1 MFIDSHTHLADAAF
15 ATDVADVIARAHA
28 AGARALVCI
37 GESPDAADR
46 SVQLVRAYPGRV
58 FHTAGVHPHDA
69 DRFVAERD
77 LPRLRHHLHL
87 GAVAVG
93 ECGLDYF
100 YDSAPR
106 QRQREVLAAQV
117 ALAGELRRPLVVHS
131 REAVNDTMA
140 MIRDAQ
146 TAGVQGVLHCHTGP
160 QALAA
165 IALEAGWYISFS
177 GIVTFGRWSD
187 DDLIR
192 SIPGDRLLVE
202 SDAPYL
208 APVPHRG
215 KRNEPALV
223 TFTLAKVAQVRGET
237 VDVVGTAT
245 TQNTM
250 RLFGLALEGTSA

>member
-46 SVQLVRAYPGRV
+46 ALHLVHAHPGVV

-77 LPRLRHHLHL
+77 LPRLRQHLNN

-100 YDSAPR
+100 YQDAPR
-106 QRQREVLAAQV
+106 PRQREVLTAQL
-117 ALAGELRRPLVVHS
+117 ALAAELARPLVVHS
-131 REAVNDTMA
+131 REAVSDTTA
-140 MIRDAQ
+140 MLRDAQ
-146 TAGVQGVLHCHTGP
+146 AAGVRGVLHCHTGP

-165 IALEAGWYISFS
+165 TALEVGWYISFS
-177 GIVTFGRWSD
+177 GIVTFGRWSE

-223 TFTLAKVAQVRGET
+223 TYTLAKVAQARRET
-237 VDVVGTAT
+237 VDVVGAAT
-245 TQNTM
+245 TENTM
-250 RLFGLALEGTSA
+250 RLFGLALDGTSA